1 VFVNGNFTVIGP
13 GLKSAA
19 VPHPDD
25 SHRLFYC
32 VESPESWFEDFG
44 EGQLAEGKGAVR
56 LDPDFAALVD
66 VNGYHVFITPY
77 GESSGLFVAQR
88 NATGFLVCEQQ
99 GGTGNVRFAYRVV
112 AKRKNTVADRL
123 MTAALPDFTSEVQS
137 PDLQLKVSAPDL
149 ERSVSLSRSSKTRE
163 RGAQ

>member
-1 VFVNGNFTVIGP
+1 MFVNGNFTVIGP

-66 VNGYHVFITPY
+66 VNGYHVFILSMGSLVAY
-77 GESSGLFVAQR
+77 SSR
-88 NATGFLVCEQQ
+88 NAM
-99 GGTGNVRFAYRVV
+99 R
-112 AKRKNTVADRL
+112 
-123 MTAALPDFTSEVQS
+123 PDFW
-137 PDLQLKVSAPDL
+137 
-149 ERSVSLSRSSKTRE
+149 SVSNKAVPATSGSLIEWSPSARI
-163 RGAQ
+163 Q